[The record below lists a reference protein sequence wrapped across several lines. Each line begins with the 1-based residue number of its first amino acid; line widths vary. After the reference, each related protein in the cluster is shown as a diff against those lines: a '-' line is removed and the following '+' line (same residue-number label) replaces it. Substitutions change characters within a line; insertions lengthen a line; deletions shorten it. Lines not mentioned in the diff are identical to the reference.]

1 MFGHLL
7 ANLGLKAFDM
17 IDACAKLDTFGSKVD
32 VFPCILQVL
41 WPSWWCTL
49 RLLDV
54 LLLDV
59 P

>member
-1 MFGHLL
+1 M
-7 ANLGLKAFDM
+7 ANLGLKASEL
-17 IDACAKLDTFGSKVD
+17 IDACTKLDTFGSKVD